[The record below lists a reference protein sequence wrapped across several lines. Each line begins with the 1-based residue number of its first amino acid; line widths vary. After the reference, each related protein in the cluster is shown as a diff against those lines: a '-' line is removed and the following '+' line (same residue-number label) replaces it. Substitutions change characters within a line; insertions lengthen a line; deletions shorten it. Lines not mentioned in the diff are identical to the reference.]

1 MPKISNVYQD
11 KLRGTWYSKVSLGYD
26 DTGKRVTKTKRGFT
40 SQKAAKNWH
49 DEFRANYSKTEL
61 TQNSTMSFEKFMS
74 DYYIPDYKARVRLRT
89 FDQAMGKIRR
99 LHIFYNKKLTD
110 ISPVMIKK
118 WHNDLLAEKLSNNYI
133 RSLHQI
139 LQQVLDLAVTLE
151 LVEHNV
157 ARKVGNVKKAKSK
170 VDFWTKEEFEKF
182 ISTFDK
188 TDIFECFKFTAIWFL
203 FLTGL
208 RLGELMALKWTDV
221 DFLEATVKIDKSM
234 YYKNKREWYI
244 TDTKTSSSIRLL
256 YLDELTLQYLN
267 EWKQIQNQFGNIEF
281 VFSYDGLPIGTTFL
295 GHVIDTHSKYANIK
309 RIRVH
314 DLRHSHASFML
325 SLGMNYLEMQNRLG
339 HGDIRTTLGT
349 YSHLRFNAMKDVV
362 EKFKGQIEVTENS
375 KVGSKFRGNQYI
387 RKIPPAES

>member
-40 SQKAAKNWH
+40 SQKAAKKWH
-49 DEFRANYSKTEL
+49 DEFRANYSKIAL
-61 TQNSTMSFEKFMS
+61 TPNSTMSFEKFMS
-74 DYYIPDYKARVRLRT
+74 DYYIPDYKGRVRLRT
-89 FDQAMGKIRR
+89 FDQAMGKLSR
-99 LHIFYNKKLTD
+99 LHIFYNKKLAD
-110 ISPVMIKK
+110 ISPIMIKK
-118 WHNDLLAEKLSNNYI
+118 WHNDLLEEGLSNNYI

-139 LQQVLDLAVTLE
+139 LQQILDLAVTLE
-151 LVEHNV
+151 LIENNV
-157 ARKVGNVKKAKSK
+157 ARKVGNVRKVKAK

-188 TDIFECFKFTAIWFL
+188 SDIIERFKFTAIWFL

-208 RLGELMALKWTDV
+208 RLGELMALKWSDV
-221 DFLEATVKIDKSM
+221 DFVEQTVKIDKSM

-244 TDTKTSSSIRLL
+244 TATKTSSSIRLL
-256 YLDELTLQYLN
+256 YLDDVTLRYLKEWQQKQKQLGIIEL
-267 EWKQIQNQFGNIEF
+267 
-281 VFSYDGLPIGTTFL
+281 VFSYDGLPFGTTFL
-295 GHVIDTHSKYANIK
+295 GHIIDTHSKHAKIK

-325 SLGMNYLEMQNRLG
+325 SLGVNDLEMQNRLG

-349 YSHLRFNAMKDVV
+349 YSHLRLNAMKDVAD
-362 EKFKGQIEVTENS
+362 KFKGQIEVEDET
-375 KVGSKFRGNQYI
+375 
-387 RKIPPAES
+387 AT